1 MKRIKEFVCDDFGI
15 PTDTELMECINIAKS
30 ENCRVILY
38 YTPPLSRTRTICIE
52 STTTLEECKEV
63 LNDYIMR

>member
-15 PTDTELMECINIAKS
+15 PTDEELLECINIAKS

-38 YTPPLSRTRTICIE
+38 YTPPLSRTHTICVE
-52 STTTLEECKEV
+52 STTTLEELKE
-63 LNDYIMR
+63 NYNII